1 MSGRS
6 GRMGEVGRVQA
17 GAGEGLT
24 LQWGRRGNSC
34 QMLTKIPLATWPVLV
49 EEQWGYRWGLM
60 DD

>member
-1 MSGRS
+1 
-6 GRMGEVGRVQA
+6 MGEVGRVQA